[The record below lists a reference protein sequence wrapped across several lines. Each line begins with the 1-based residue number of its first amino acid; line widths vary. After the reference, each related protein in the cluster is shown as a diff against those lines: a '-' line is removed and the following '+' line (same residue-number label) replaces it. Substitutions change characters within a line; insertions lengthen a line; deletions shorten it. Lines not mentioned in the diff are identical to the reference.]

1 MAINLSDLPPKYQQQ
16 AVEKY
21 MRQQKRRGPAPS
33 AAVAQSTNG
42 AAKYRNT
49 PTERVTASGA
59 VLRFDSQKEARRYDQ
74 LILRQQAGEIRDLRL
89 QVDFT
94 LQEAYTDLE
103 GRRVRAIRYRADF
116 TYRER
121 DLTEETLADSKGWPC
136 ESWRLVVED
145 VKSKPTRTR
154 EYLIKR
160 KLMKERHGID
170 ITEV

>member
-1 MAINLSDLPPKYQQQ
+1 MAINISDLPPKYQQQ

-21 MRQQKRRGPAPS
+21 MKQQKRRGPVPPA
-33 AAVAQSTNG
+33 AAVQNTDRV
-42 AAKYRNT
+42 AKYRNT

-59 VLRFDSQKEARRYDQ
+59 ALRFDSQKEARRYDY
-74 LILRQQAGEIRDLRL
+74 LALRQQAGEIHDLRL

-94 LQEAYTDLE
+94 LQEAYTDPE

-121 DLTEETLADSKGWPC
+121 DG
-136 ESWRLVVED
+136 RLVVED

-160 KLMKERHGID
+160 KLMKERRGID

>member
-1 MAINLSDLPPKYQQQ
+1 M
-16 AVEKY
+16 
-21 MRQQKRRGPAPS
+21 
-33 AAVAQSTNG
+33 
-42 AAKYRNT
+42 
-49 PTERVTASGA
+49 
-59 VLRFDSQKEARRYDQ
+59 
-74 LILRQQAGEIRDLRL
+74 
-89 QVDFT
+89 
-94 LQEAYTDLE
+94 
-103 GRRVRAIRYRADF
+103 RAIRYRADF

-121 DLTEETLADSKGWPC
+121 DLTEETLAASKGWPC